1 MMVDKQAGILND
13 RLLWGQSIEKT
24 ESNLKV
30 VKKLEPVSR
39 LSLRSYLKL
48 TFRQRKNEFIP
59 KKMTCKQLTQSHYQQ
74 QHDLILT
81 MRTQY
86 EARPH
91 S

>member
-1 MMVDKQAGILND
+1 MMVDKQARILKD
-13 RLLWGQSIEKT
+13 RLLWGKRIEKI

-30 VKKLEPVSR
+30 VQKLEG
-39 LSLRSYLKL
+39 LSLMSYLKL
-48 TFRQRKNEFIP
+48 RQRKNEVIP
-59 KKMTCKQLTQSHYQQ
+59 KKMTCKQLAPSHHQH